1 MRKSI
6 IEAAIT
12 GIHLVCF
19 LFLSSKKKKKKKLD
33 LTISIQA
40 LGDSDGSLDT
50 ELKTEDLQTEN
61 VKVTP
66 KKCDQKRKKHLYKQN
81 GN

>member
-12 GIHLVCF
+12 GIHLVC
-19 LFLSSKKKKKKKLD
+19 LFVSFSFPPKKKKND
-33 LTISIQA
+33 LTVSIQA
-40 LGDSDGSLDT
+40 LGDSDGSLDAD
-50 ELKTEDLQTEN
+50 LKTEDLQTEN

-66 KKCDQKRKKHLYKQN
+66 KQ
-81 GN
+81 